1 MATYSYWCPE
11 CETEEEIVH
20 GMMEDPIITCKKCG
34 AVKRRMIKPCNL
46 IIPRDFNPNC
56 LD

>member
-34 AVKRRMIKPCNL
+34 TVKRRMIKPCNL